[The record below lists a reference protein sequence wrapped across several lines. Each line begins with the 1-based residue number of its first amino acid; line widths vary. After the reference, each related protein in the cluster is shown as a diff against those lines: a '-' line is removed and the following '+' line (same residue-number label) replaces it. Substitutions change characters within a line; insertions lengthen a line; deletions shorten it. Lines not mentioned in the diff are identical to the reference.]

1 MSNSIC
7 PKSLHVVVYRFYF
20 ERKSFDYEL
29 SMIIGIERD
38 RTKFVYGVDLWQ
50 NFIYKGRSIKIIV
63 IPIFKCSMGLNW
75 CLMVDLARGLG
86 GSDLNKRKYLK
97 LLFLTAVMD
106 LNLFQSCCLKNRIK
120 FENWKRR
127 FCWNIYECKKNP
139 IFKSDF
145 FFPLV

>member
-7 PKSLHVVVYRFYF
+7 PKSLHVVYRFYF

-97 LLFLTAVMD
+97 LLFLTASSAQRS
-106 LNLFQSCCLKNRIK
+106 LKKLCCCSWRWNMSKKFHEKNGHLLH
-120 FENWKRR
+120 
-127 FCWNIYECKKNP
+127 C
-139 IFKSDF
+139 
-145 FFPLV
+145 